1 MSSKGPAKGAQTI
14 NRLLEERRKYE
25 AWLNRLRGAS
35 DATAEGVR
43 SRVESDYAAR
53 LKAVNEELKVHAEA
67 AKQLIA
73 QRAETIAE
81 LRAKE
86 SQAAERLSEGELR
99 HTVGEYDEEAWTQFR
114 KDSLAELMSVR
125 EELQEL
131 ESDLSQLQEVSELV
145 TAPLPSERPQRSA
158 GPPPRPATKPESKPE
173 SKAEPPRE
181 RKVDE
186 LAFIKSVT
194 EDDKKGP
201 SAKRASGA
209 PAKRRRNHKL
219 ATALNLGKK
228 PKDILRWNIRQ
239 RLNSVENILR
249 YRRGMTTTGCDRV
262 AMRVSQCRSWGN
274 PS

>member
-1 MSSKGPAKGAQTI
+1 MASKPGKGTATI
-14 NRLLEERRKYE
+14 HRLLDERRRYE
-25 AWLNRLRGAS
+25 AWLTRIRS
-35 DATAEGVR
+35 TAEATPEHVR
-43 SRVESDYAAR
+43 TRVEADYTAR

-86 SQAAERLSEGELR
+86 AQAAERLSEGELR

-145 TAPLPSERPQRSA
+145 TTPRAGDRPVPKA
-158 GPPPRPATKPESKPE
+158 GPPPRPQSKPE
-173 SKAEPPRE
+173 PKAEPRE
-181 RKVDE
+181 KKVDE

-194 EDDKKGP
+194 EDEKKGP
-201 SAKRASGA
+201 SPRRASGA
-209 PAKRRRNHKL
+209 QFQPSEPAAGGSARSAGATEEPLL
-219 ATALNLGKK
+219 AQKTENETPRTLRCPECGTMNMPTEWYCEQCGAELAAL
-228 PKDILRWNIRQ
+228 
-239 RLNSVENILR
+239 
-249 YRRGMTTTGCDRV
+249 
-262 AMRVSQCRSWGN
+262 
-274 PS
+274 